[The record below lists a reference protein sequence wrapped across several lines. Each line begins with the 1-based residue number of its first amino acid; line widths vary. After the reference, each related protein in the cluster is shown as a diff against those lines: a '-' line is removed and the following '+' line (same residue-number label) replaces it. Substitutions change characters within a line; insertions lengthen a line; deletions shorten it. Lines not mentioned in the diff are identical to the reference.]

1 MPPFTAD
8 SINMNY
14 KSYRIALA
22 LRVLGLLIS
31 LLVLAFG
38 IILPNTYALIIGICL
53 SLFSIYNLYH
63 FVIKRF
69 VAMDDFF
76 ESVKYR
82 DFSRWFS
89 ETHGAQDLREL
100 HKGFNLVNQ
109 TIKSIDSEREAQLL
123 YLQKILEMVN
133 IGIIAYNVES
143 GEVLWAND
151 SLLKTLDLPAFKN
164 ISFVEKRHPQLFD
177 ELFETYHSTTAS
189 VLLEMKHESLKV
201 LISDTVFE
209 MEENSFKLI
218 VLQNIEETLNQNE
231 SEAWKKLLSVMTH
244 EIMNSIAP
252 ISSLAETLETNIQ
265 NNLDDAKSHPLNIE
279 DLNSGIKT
287 IKKRSDGLLKFART
301 YRSLNKVTQ
310 LNLAEVKL
318 AELFNNIQ
326 TLMQPSIES
335 SGIAIDFLIE
345 PPNLQIAIDSYL
357 IEQVLIN
364 LILNAIDA
372 CQHIE
377 DAKIRLIAQKNLN
390 GTVVIKVMDN
400 GKGIPEEIR
409 DSVFVPFFSTKKTG
423 SGVGLSLSKQ
433 IMLLHKGR
441 IQIKS
446 SEGEGTV
453 ISLLF

>member
-1 MPPFTAD
+1 
-8 SINMNY
+8 MNY

-22 LRVLGLLIS
+22 IRVLGLLIAM
-31 LLVLAFG
+31 LVFAFG
-38 IILPNTYALIIGICL
+38 IVLQNTYAIIAGVFLAI
-53 SLFSIYNLYH
+53 FSVYKLYH

-89 ETHGAQDLREL
+89 EKHGSQDIREM
-100 HKGFNLVNQ
+100 HKGFNLVNK
-109 TIKSIDSEREAQLL
+109 TIKSIDNEREAQFL
-123 YLQKILEMVN
+123 YLQKILSMVN

-143 GEVLWAND
+143 GEVLWTND
-151 SLLKTLDLPAFKN
+151 SLLKTLDFPAFKN
-164 ISFVEKRHPQLFD
+164 ISFVEKRYPQIYD
-177 ELFETYHSTTAS
+177 ELFETYHSNTAS
-189 VLLEMKHESLKV
+189 VTLEMKQETLKV

-218 VLQNIEETLNQNE
+218 VVQNIEETLNRNE

-265 NNLDDAKSHPLNIE
+265 NNLDDSETNPLDIE
-279 DLNSGIKT
+279 DLNFGIKT
-287 IKKRSDGLLKFART
+287 IKKRSEGLLKFAKT

-310 LNLAEVKL
+310 LNLAEVKIT
-318 AELFNNIQ
+318 ELFKNIQ
-326 TLMQPSIES
+326 ILMQPTIES
-335 SGIAIDFLIE
+335 SDINIDFLVE
-345 PPNLQIAIDSYL
+345 NTNLEIKIDSYL

-364 LILNAIDA
+364 LLLNAIDA
-372 CQHIE
+372 CQNN
-377 DAKIRLIAQKNLN
+377 DGAKIQLLAQKRLN
-390 GTVVIKVMDN
+390 GTVVIKVSDN
-400 GKGIPEEIR
+400 GTGIPEEIM
-409 DSVFVPFFSTKKTG
+409 DSIFVPFFSTKKTG
-423 SGVGLSLSKQ
+423 SGIGLSLSKQ

-446 SEGEGTV
+446 NEGEGTV

>member
-1 MPPFTAD
+1 
-8 SINMNY
+8 
-14 KSYRIALA
+14 
-22 LRVLGLLIS
+22 
-31 LLVLAFG
+31 
-38 IILPNTYALIIGICL
+38 
-53 SLFSIYNLYH
+53 
-63 FVIKRF
+63 
-69 VAMDDFF
+69 MDDFF

-89 ETHGAQDLREL
+89 EEHGSQDIREL
-100 HKGFNLVNQ
+100 HKGFNLVNK
-109 TIKSIDSEREAQLL
+109 TIKSIDSERQAQFL

-151 SLLKTLDLPAFKN
+151 AILKTLDFPSFKN
-164 ISFVEKRHPQLFD
+164 ISFVEKRHSQLYE

-189 VLLEMKHESLKV
+189 VTLEMKQETLNV

-209 MEENSFKLI
+209 MEANSFKLI
-218 VLQNIEETLNQNE
+218 VLQNIEETLSQNE

-252 ISSLAETLETNIQ
+252 ISSLAETLENEIQ
-265 NNLDDAKSHPLNIE
+265 NNLNNPETNPLNIE
-279 DLNSGIKT
+279 DLNSGIKS
-287 IKKRSDGLLKFART
+287 IKRRSEGLLKFAKT

-310 LNLAEVKL
+310 LNLANVSIG
-318 AELFNNIQ
+318 ELFDNLQ
-326 TLMQPSIES
+326 TLMQPSIENTN
-335 SGIAIDFLIE
+335 IKVEFLLENPDLII
-345 PPNLQIAIDSYL
+345 NIDSYL

-364 LILNAIDA
+364 LLLNAIEA
-372 CQHIE
+372 CQE
-377 DAKIRLIAQKNLN
+377 VANAKIQISAHKKIN
-390 GTVVIKVMDN
+390 GNVIIKVADN
-400 GKGIPEEIR
+400 GKGIPEEIM

-423 SGVGLSLSKQ
+423 SGIGLSLSKQ

-446 SEGEGTV
+446 SEGEGTI